1 MTAQIAQALQDGLD
15 ARAVG
20 VVVVAEHHCMTT
32 RGVHRPGVS
41 MVTRAVRGPDAEAWR
56 AELLAVL
63 QPGAAG

>member
-1 MTAQIAQALQDGLD
+1 
-15 ARAVG
+15 
-20 VVVVAEHHCMTT
+20 
-32 RGVHRPGVS
+32 VHRPGVS